1 MLTATVD
8 LDALGRIG
16 TALADETR
24 RQLLVE
30 LLAGPG
36 YPAALAE
43 QFGLT
48 KANVSNH
55 LACLRGC
62 GLVFATPEGRR
73 VRYELAD
80 HRFALALAQ
89 LVKLALP
96 PADGCVH
103 DRRTLSRPVMPAAP
117 RSASAP
123 TWFRPGPPREK
134 R

>member
-1 MLTATVD
+1 MVVLAPTVD

-24 RQLLVE
+24 RRLLVQLLD
-30 LLAGPG
+30 GPG
-36 YPAALAE
+36 YPAELAD

-62 GLVFATPEGRR
+62 GLVTTTAEGRR

-80 HRFALALAQ
+80 PRFARALAQ
-89 LVKLALP
+89 LVELALP
-96 PADGCVH
+96 PAEGCVH
-103 DRRTLSRPVMPAAP
+103 DRRHR
-117 RSASAP
+117 R
-123 TWFRPGPPREK
+123 
-134 R
+134 

>member
-1 MLTATVD
+1 MLAAAVD

-30 LLAGPG
+30 LLDGPG

-62 GLVFATPEGRR
+62 GLVSATPEGRR

-80 HRFALALAQ
+80 PRFAEALAQ
-89 LVKLALP
+89 LVELAVP
-96 PADGCVH
+96 PADGCAH
-103 DRRTLSRPVMPAAP
+103 DLRARP
-117 RSASAP
+117 
-123 TWFRPGPPREK
+123 
-134 R
+134 

>member
-1 MLTATVD
+1 MFASTVD

-24 RQLLVE
+24 RQLLVA
-30 LLAGPG
+30 LLDGHG
-36 YPAALAE
+36 YPAELAE

-62 GLVFATPEGRR
+62 GLVSTTSEGRR

-80 HRFALALAQ
+80 PRFALALAQ
-89 LVKLALP
+89 LVALALP
-96 PADGCVH
+96 PAEGCVH
-103 DRRTLSRPVMPAAP
+103 DRRNQA
-117 RSASAP
+117 
-123 TWFRPGPPREK
+123 
-134 R
+134 